1 MKGPGRLLPDIAV
14 AVTEMIRIPF
24 AGRGSVNLPRP
35 RARNWLRA
43 AGRLAFWH
51 MFLTA
56 VGRIR
61 HPGERGDRRPQVERA
76 II

>member
-1 MKGPGRLLPDIAV
+1 MHSSFYVKVFAERTKHGHDIAV

-24 AGRGSVNLPRP
+24 AGRGSVNL
-35 RARNWLRA
+35 LA
-43 AGRLAFWH
+43 AGSLAFWH

-61 HPGERGDRRPQVERA
+61 HPGERGDPA
-76 II
+76 PT

>member
-24 AGRGSVNLPRP
+24 AGRGSVNL
-35 RARNWLRA
+35 LA
-43 AGRLAFWH
+43 AGSLAFWH